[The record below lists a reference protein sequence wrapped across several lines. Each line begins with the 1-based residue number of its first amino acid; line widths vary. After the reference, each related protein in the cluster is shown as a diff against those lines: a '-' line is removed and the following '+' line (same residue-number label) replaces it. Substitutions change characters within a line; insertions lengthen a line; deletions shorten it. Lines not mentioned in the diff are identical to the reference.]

1 MRRPPRHRAAPA
13 RRAPARTATAL
24 AVAVAAAT
32 AISLVPTS
40 AASAATDDELRQRQG
55 ELAQQQGSA
64 QEQLDTTSAAAQA
77 AQAALDEVTAA
88 QPAAQA
94 QLEAAQAEL
103 AQARERDAAL
113 ASQLAAAQQEEGAA
127 QEAITASAGKIDAT
141 KSSLARVAA
150 QAYRTG
156 GVNSSLA
163 VALDAQSPQ
172 DFTDRYVMVDV
183 ALRSQADQ
191 LGRLQQAKAVQTNQ
205 EARLVAV
212 RERVG
217 ELKAEAARNV
227 ERTAA
232 AEQAATD
239 RKAELDALEAQ
250 RSQALATLE
259 AEKESYRQQVAAAQS
274 AADSIGTELANRAA
288 ERERQRVAAEA
299 AAAAAAA
306 RRGAPAPPS
315 TAPRITSSAGTLG
328 SPLAG
333 GFTVTSSFG
342 MRMHPVY
349 HVMRLHAGT
358 DMGAACGTPVY
369 AAADGQVVSASPVS
383 GYGNYLTIDHGIV
396 AGRPV
401 ATAYAHLSRF
411 VASPG
416 QQVRRGQLVAYSGS
430 TGVGTACHLHFE
442 VRIAGTPVDPLPWL
456 R

>member
-1 MRRPPRHRAAPA
+1 M
-13 RRAPARTATAL
+13 
-24 AVAVAAAT
+24 
-32 AISLVPTS
+32 
-40 AASAATDDELRQRQG
+40 
-55 ELAQQQGSA
+55 
-64 QEQLDTTSAAAQA
+64 
-77 AQAALDEVTAA
+77 TAA

-94 QLEAAQAEL
+94 ELEAAQAEL
-103 AQARERDAAL
+103 AQARDRDAQL

-127 QEAITASAGKIDAT
+127 QDAITASSGKIDAT
-141 KSSLARVAA
+141 KGSLARVAA
-150 QAYRTG
+150 QAYRSG
-156 GVNSSLA
+156 GVDSSLA
-163 VALDAQSPQ
+163 VALDAESPQ

-191 LGRLQQAKAVQTNQ
+191 LDRLKQAKAVQTNQ

-212 RERVG
+212 RERVSD
-217 ELKAEAARNV
+217 LKAEAAKNV

-232 AEQAATD
+232 AEKAATD

-250 RSQALATLE
+250 RTQALATLE

-274 AADSIGTELANRAA
+274 AADSIGTELKNRADA
-288 ERERQRVAAEA
+288 RERQRVADEQ

-315 TAPRITSSAGTLG
+315 TAPRITATGGTLS

-333 GFTVTSSFG
+333 GFTVTSNFG

-358 DMGAACGTPVY
+358 DMGAQCGTPVY
-369 AAADGQVVSASPVS
+369 AAADGQVVSAGPVS
-383 GYGNYLTIDHGIV
+383 GYGNYLTIDHGTL

-416 QQVRRGQLVAYSGS
+416 QRVARGQLVAYSGS

-442 VRIAGTPVDPLPWL
+442 VRIAGVPVDPLPWL